1 MRTILIIV
9 AGLVLLGVCVFGGR
23 MIGGSGAGTTATA
36 AKIFIVIWL
45 VAAAINMWIGVTRVG
60 YSIAEE
66 LPIFLVIVAIP
77 AAVAAVVWWRFG

>member
-1 MRTILIIV
+1 MRTIIIILG
-9 AGLVLLGVCVFGGR
+9 GLVLLGVCVFGGR

-36 AKIFIVIWL
+36 AKIFIVIWF

-66 LPIFLVIVAIP
+66 LPIFLVIFAIP